1 MVKNK
6 WLAGV
11 VSMPGN
17 IFAATTTNVSILFID
32 KDNKEEIILVDA
44 SNLGTKV
51 KVDDKNQKTLLS
63 SEEED
68 KIINTFNNRIAI
80 EDFSVVVSYDEIE
93 AKNHSLSAGQYFEV
107 KIKYEDISP
116 EEFNVRLDSAKKELN
131 KLFEKSK
138 ELDSEILNNITT
150 LSYDL

>member
-1 MVKNK
+1 MSR
-6 WLAGV
+6 L
-11 VSMPGN
+11 SN
-17 IFAATTTNVSILFID
+17 IRGSNILSLYTGHDASAVFID